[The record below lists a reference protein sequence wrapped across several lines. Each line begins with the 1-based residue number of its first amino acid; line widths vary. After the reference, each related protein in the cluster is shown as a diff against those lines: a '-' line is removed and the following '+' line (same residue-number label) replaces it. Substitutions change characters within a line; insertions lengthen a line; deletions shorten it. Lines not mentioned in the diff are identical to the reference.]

1 MPRLILFLAPVLG
14 LTNCS
19 QPKTPW
25 WDQVQSGGPC
35 HEANLLDGLD
45 TTSGDELRN
54 IAYCLNQHGNLDPVM
69 PLVEATRETTRD
81 SQEAGLHLALGVD
94 GLLKADVDVFQFS
107 SQLLDWMDDDSGLVD
122 SALKLIVEMSYGKS
136 YASLEGQNA
145 PTAQTAIDQGVL
157 APLLGGIR
165 AGLVAALD
173 ADLAPLEVA
182 EEAIESDKTLSVIH
196 SLSGLVN
203 STDTSFNHRM
213 DDFLSDLGRALQL
226 VQSPSNDRTSSA
238 SGDSLRDLVVALAS
252 NSDSSGQKTI
262 DLVELAAGD
271 LFSDP
276 IAQTRVRDALEGLE
290 DRGALRSLPLHLQY
304 LGNVD
309 TEGNSTINGK
319 DSALVSLL
327 RLLHNANTP
336 IQCSINW
343 GLGSYNINLG
353 NLSIEILEAIS
364 ELDPDLSADGIDLLG
379 NILGLPL
386 TDVILQTVAAL
397 GVCPVLDAEFVE
409 DLKGVDRLNDAQTG
423 DLLRVLIQVLKA
435 LGEGQNSRI
444 PEMVD
449 LLSIPQA
456 VEASEPLEEVLRD
469 LGGTPF
475 LETMAAFAGPVL
487 SPNDYVDSSQF
498 PEGVDVIDFNM
509 LWEIIENGFSAQS
522 KPKSPLRE
530 LEPLVSAMLTQNE
543 TWTGLHALGD
553 LLADNQSESQDLL
566 TWLPEIV
573 NLDPNLDLTRTLA
586 GVFFQSE
593 TANHFAQVLE
603 VDGLYQA
610 LIYSTEE
617 TPGPLPFFAQMQ
629 LSGTLESLLGTI
641 EHVFG
646 LLVPPKN

>member
-1 MPRLILFLAPVLG
+1 MPRLLLFLAPVLG

-19 QPKTPW
+19 QPKAPW

-69 PLVEATRETTRD
+69 PLVEATRAPTRD
-81 SQEAGLHLALGVD
+81 SQEAGQHLALGVD
-94 GLLKADVDVFQFS
+94 GLLQADVDVFQFS
-107 SQLLDWMDDDSGLVD
+107 SQLLDWMDTDSDLLD
-122 SALKLIVEMSYGKS
+122 SALKVIVEMSYGKS
-136 YASLEGQNA
+136 YSLLEGQSA
-145 PTAQTAIDQGVL
+145 PTAQSAIDQGVL
-157 APLLGGIR
+157 APLLGGLR

-173 ADLAPLEVA
+173 ADLAPLKIA

-196 SLSGLVN
+196 SLTGLVN
-203 STDTSFNHRM
+203 STDTGFKHRM
-213 DDFLSDLGRALQL
+213 DDFLSDLGQALQL

-238 SGDSLRDLVVALAS
+238 SGDSLRDLVEALVS
-252 NSDSSGQKTI
+252 NRNASGQNTI
-262 DLVELAAGD
+262 DLVELAAED
-271 LFSDP
+271 LFSDS

-290 DRGALRSLPLHLQY
+290 DRGALRSMPLHLQY

-309 TEGNSTINGK
+309 AEGNSTTNGE

-336 IQCSINW
+336 IQCSI
-343 GLGSYNINLG
+343 LGIYNINLG
-353 NLSIEILEAIS
+353 NLSIAILEAIS

-379 NILGLPL
+379 NVLGLPL
-386 TDVILQTVAAL
+386 TDVLLQTVAAL
-397 GVCPVLDAEFVE
+397 GVCPVLDAEFAK
-409 DLKGVDRLNDAQTG
+409 DLQGIDRLNDPQTG

-435 LGEGQNSRI
+435 LGEGQDSRI

-449 LLSIPQA
+449 LLSIPHA
-456 VEASEPLEEVLRD
+456 VEASEPLEEMLRD

-475 LETMAAFAGPVL
+475 LETMAAFAAPAL
-487 SPNDYVDSSQF
+487 SPDDYVDSSQF
-498 PEGVDVIDFNM
+498 PAGVEVLDFNM
-509 LWEIIENGFSAQS
+509 LWEIMEHGFSAQS

-553 LLADNQSESQDLL
+553 LIADSQSESQALL

-573 NLDPNLDLTRTLA
+573 SLDPNLDLTRTLA

-617 TPGPLPFFAQMQ
+617 TPGPLPFFAQLQ
-629 LSGTLESLLGTI
+629 LSGTLETLLGTI
-641 EHVFG
+641 ERVFG